1 MFTVRV
7 RLLIAIIYFKMWIQI
22 SMTSIQTIIQIFY
35 TLSQTK
41 LVETELWDNTGKNL
55 NLRQNRYFTFLN
67 NKPYMSN

>member
-1 MFTVRV
+1 MRV

-41 LVETELWDNTGKNL
+41 LVETELWDNTDRNL
-55 NLRQNRYFTFLN
+55 NLRQKSIFYLF
-67 NKPYMSN
+67 K